1 MEKRKVSAR
10 ELKQPIVKSEDLS
23 AALKRLA
30 AERPIRVAL
39 TEEQYRGLLGT
50 WNEKDPTRPAQIT
63 FVVGDRSVGRARQV
77 GTGAGLRPTLGP
89 LHEKCAAYFWMQT
102 GRILDHLSGG
112 SRGSLATS
120 PGPS

>member
-30 AERPIRVAL
+30 AEQPIRVAL

-50 WNEKDPTRPAQIT
+50 WNEKDPHAAGADHLRRW
-63 FVVGDRSVGRARQV
+63 GSVGRGDDCRRLSLSRRHL
-77 GTGAGLRPTLGP
+77 LR
-89 LHEKCAAYFWMQT
+89 
-102 GRILDHLSGG
+102 LD
-112 SRGSLATS
+112 RKF
-120 PGPS
+120 